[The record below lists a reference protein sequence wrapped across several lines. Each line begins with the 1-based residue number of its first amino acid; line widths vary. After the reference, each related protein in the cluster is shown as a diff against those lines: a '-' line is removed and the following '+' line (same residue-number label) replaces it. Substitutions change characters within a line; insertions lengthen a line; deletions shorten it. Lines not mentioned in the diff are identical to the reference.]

1 MKVEIKHRYSGN
13 IILCGEY
20 ESIKDCLE
28 QHRGA
33 DLRGAYLADAYLRG
47 ANLRGADLRGAYLV
61 GAYLKGAKGIKLPI
75 ITILGSKHFL
85 FYHTGKIKI
94 GCIEETVTKWLS
106 DYKKIGKENG
116 YTDNEI
122 AEYYQYIKMCSKI
135 TTKAKSKI
143 TTKAKGVSWQKT
155 NKNKSHWLLT
165 ELL

>member
-47 ANLRGADLRGAYLV
+47 ANLV

-143 TTKAKGVSWQKT
+143 TTKAKSKITTKAKSKITTKAKGVSWQKT
-155 NKNKSHWLLT
+155 NKNKSR
-165 ELL
+165 